1 MLQHWSKS
9 KYRQLRKFYHFLHR
23 KRFFSLSVSLADI
36 VTILVE
42 KILLYNID
50 QRATAVAY
58 NFTLAVFPATLFLFT
73 LIPYI
78 PIENMEVQIMG
89 FMRDAMPEPLYEF
102 AATTIYDIISRK
114 QGGILS
120 FGFILALITATNGM
134 GALMTAFNTADQASE
149 NRGYFKTKGIAIML
163 TIMLSFVL
171 FLAVLIIIVGG
182 FLVDWLHDTIFLR
195 DSFTVF
201 LLDVV
206 RYGVMF
212 ATFTLAVAIIYRFA
226 PKINHGWRFFNLGAI
241 ISSFLLIAS
250 TYGFS
255 FYLSHF
261 GSYNKLYGSI
271 GTIIALMIWFYLV
284 ALLLIFG
291 FELNLSIWRAKYET
305 STPPPKPKK
314 DTKK

>member
-1 MLQHWSKS
+1 MLDHWSKS
-9 KYRQLRKFYHFLHR
+9 KNRQLRKIHQFLHY
-23 KRFFSLSVSLADI
+23 KRFFSHTVSLADI
-36 VTILVE
+36 VTILIE

-58 NFTLAVFPATLFLFT
+58 NFTLAVFPAILFLFT

-78 PIENMEVQIMG
+78 PIENMEIQIME
-89 FMRDAMPEPLYEF
+89 FMHDAMPRPLYEF
-102 AATTIYDIISRK
+102 AAATIYDIVSRK

-149 NRGYFKTKGIAIML
+149 NRGFFKTKFIAIML
-163 TIMLSFVL
+163 TILLSFVL

-182 FLVDWLHDTIFLR
+182 FLVDWIHDTILLG

-201 LLDVV
+201 LLDIL

-226 PKINHGWRFFNLGAI
+226 PKIDHGWRFFNIGAVF
-241 ISSFLLIAS
+241 SSFLIITS

-255 FYLSHF
+255 YYLSHF

-291 FELNLSIWRAKYET
+291 FELNLSIWRAKYQKT
-305 STPPPKPKK
+305 PSSTKLQKPIKK
-314 DTKK
+314 

>member
-1 MLQHWSKS
+1 MLQHWSTS
-9 KYRQLRKFYHFLHR
+9 NYRQLRQIHHSLHY
-23 KRFFSLSVSLADI
+23 KRYFSHTVSLADI
-36 VTILVE
+36 VTILIE

-58 NFTLAVFPATLFLFT
+58 NFTLAVFPAILFLFT

-78 PIENMEVQIMG
+78 PIQNMEVQIMG
-89 FMRDAMPEPLYEF
+89 FMHDAIPEPLYDF
-102 AATTIYDIISRK
+102 AATTIYDIINRK

-134 GALMTAFNTADQASE
+134 GALITAFNTADQAYE
-149 NRGYFKTKGIAIML
+149 NRGFFKTKGIAIML
-163 TIMLSFVL
+163 TILLSFVL
-171 FLAVLIIIVGG
+171 FLAVLIIIVGD
-182 FLVDWLHDTIFLR
+182 FVVDWLHDTILFR

-201 LLDVV
+201 LLDVL

-226 PKINHGWRFFNLGAI
+226 PKINHGWRFFNLGAVM
-241 ISSFLLIAS
+241 SSFLIIAS

-291 FELNLSIWRAKYET
+291 FELNLSIWRAKYQKNSSLT
-305 STPPPKPKK
+305 KNSTL
-314 DTKK
+314 TKK